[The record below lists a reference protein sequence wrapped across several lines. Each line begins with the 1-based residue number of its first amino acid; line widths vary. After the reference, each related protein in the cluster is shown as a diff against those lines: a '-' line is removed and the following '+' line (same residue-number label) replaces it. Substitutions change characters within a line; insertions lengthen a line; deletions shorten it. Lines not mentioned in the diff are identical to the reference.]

1 MKWNKVYVSKK
12 TTEYK
17 LGYGVQHTRVL
28 EGTLPDLEKK
38 VMVRVKEGDYTDY
51 YVDKLV
57 DYGGIVDFEDTK
69 SDVIYWC
76 ELGD

>member
-1 MKWNKVYVSKK
+1 MKWNKVYVRKK
-12 TTEYK
+12 ITEYRP
-17 LGYGVQHTRVL
+17 GYGVQHTRLL

-57 DYGGIVDFEDTK
+57 DYGGLVDFEDTK
-69 SDVIYWC
+69 ADVIYWC